1 VLTYSQEL
9 NDLTWTKTNV
19 TVTANTNISP
29 DGTQNADLVNFDA
42 ISGARLEKI
51 IAGAFEN
58 QTHTITVFAK
68 VTSGT
73 QQFRLKC
80 THGAVVDYFSSD
92 FTATTTWHRFTFT
105 QTFGA
110 SIGTSIVAGIIN
122 STSATAKSILF
133 YGIQLETNSSY
144 ASSYIPTTTASATRI
159 ADACSKTGISSLIG
173 QTEGV
178 LFCDFIINGRTN
190 DANILNS
197 EKNTSCSFF
206 FLHKSNGNIQV
217 GLYASTVI
225 KAQIT
230 AGSVAVNQRAKV
242 AYAYKSGNSVLYI
255 NGVQVGTS
263 ADTYTLPSTL
273 DDIFLNDITTYFAY
287 QESVSYNQAILFPT
301 RLTNAQLATLTT
313 I

>member
-1 VLTYSQEL
+1 VTYSEQL
-9 NDLTWTKTNV
+9 DNAAWTKQSGV
-19 TVTANTNISP
+19 LVTANQTISP
-29 DGTQNADLVNFDA
+29 DGTQNADKVVGDGSLGIFQSTKTVSTTTANTKSVWLKGV
-42 ISGARLEKI
+42 SGGEVVRLQDP
-51 IAGAFEN
+51 N
-58 QTHTITVFAK
+58 QTLAYTVCTLT
-68 VTSGT
+68 TSW
-73 QQFRLKC
+73 Q
-80 THGAVVDYFSSD
+80 
-92 FTATTTWHRFTFT
+92 RFTVSEV
-105 QTFGA
+105 QSG
-110 SIGTSIVAGIIN
+110 GVAGLWVTLIP
-122 STSATAKSILF
+122 SG
-133 YGIQLETNSSY
+133 GIYMWGAQLEAATY
-144 ASSYIPTTTASATRI
+144 ASSYIPTTSASATRI

-178 LFCDFIINGRTN
+178 LFADFIINGRTN

-217 GLYASTVI
+217 GLYASSVI

-287 QESVSYNQAILFPT
+287 QESVSYNQVILFPT
-301 RLTNAQLATLTT
+301 RLTNAELALITT